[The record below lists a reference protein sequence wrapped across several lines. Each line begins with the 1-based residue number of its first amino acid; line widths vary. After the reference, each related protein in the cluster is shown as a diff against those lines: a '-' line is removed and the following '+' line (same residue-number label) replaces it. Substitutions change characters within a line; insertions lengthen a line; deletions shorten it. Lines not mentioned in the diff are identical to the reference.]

1 MKPGI
6 PWSVKGI
13 DDKAR
18 EIAKD
23 AARSQGKTLGQWLN
37 LKILE
42 SASEEAD
49 LASRATR
56 KKASSSVTS
65 STSRS
70 SPAATPRGKSADAA
84 KHESTAGDNSIERK
98 LDFLVSRLS
107 DLQERDHG
115 ADTPRH
121 ALSAASRPEQ
131 ASTRAMDQLLDRIE
145 KGEQHTRESVNTLGR
160 RVEKIGDRVEE
171 IALRPV
177 EISAREV
184 PGFSALEG
192 AVRKIVDQVEKTDT
206 QSRTA
211 IDQLHNRIVELDG
224 KVQSTSPNS
233 DKSRIVA
240 DLEVRMKELA
250 TRVEQTANSG
260 EDPQLKAMFEARIRE
275 LAERIDTVR
284 HSAEAIGQKA
294 QATAGRAAQ
303 EQASAIETRLAGLV
317 EQAEQKLKDAGS
329 SDKGLLSIQ
338 SEISDLHSRFEEIR
352 QQSASE
358 KEVQALRSALE
369 MLSSRVDEAPGP
381 EPIAQIEQRISELSQ
396 QLQQVSQPAD
406 YQPQLGALEE
416 RIEALDSQIAA
427 SASEANPQI
436 ATQMNS
442 IEQRLSATEKQLG
455 GLATIE
461 NSIQKLF
468 ASLEEGRAEARTLAT
483 SAAMTASGATTE
495 PSAEL
500 QALQDGLAAVRANAD
515 TADQRTQA
523 TLEAV
528 HETLAQI
535 ITKLGEFDSQKDAA
549 VHHAQSAA
557 VANRDD
563 RNPLT
568 GDVASS
574 APAASA
580 AAQATAPRDSS
591 GDEAAHN
598 DTVETSFLPSSQGAP
613 GAETAS
619 GMQPSHDPLLAS
631 ADSQS
636 ERMDWLSVVRS
647 HMAEKHGIN
656 PDVSMSMAAQTM
668 ADGDD
673 AGLADEHVDFI
684 AAARRAAAAGHQNPA
699 AVPLETAPS
708 DLGTFSPN
716 ADDAN
721 PRQDQ
726 PASGLSQKLGRKSTD
741 SSGSDSPSGSN
752 RKRLILAAAVL
763 LAAVSAYTT
772 NAGLFNLTSDKKD
785 SISAPAVDKTS
796 GMAAPVQEH
805 KPQSLPAPT
814 DLPTSA
820 APVEATDTTD
830 RDNLMQAD
838 PITTSSVAPADTS
851 DPLLSQMP
859 NRPVNVPTPFG
870 AAELPEQIGPADL
883 RRAALNGNANAQFII
898 ASRYLEGRK
907 VGRDHAKAA
916 QWYTRAA
923 ESGLA
928 AAQYRIGTLY
938 ERGSGVAQ
946 DRVRAMS
953 WYAKAA
959 TQGNVKAMHNLAV
972 MSADT
977 ANGKPDMARA
987 AKWFAAAA
995 QHGLPDSQYNLAVLN
1010 ERGLGVEKDTKKA
1023 YKWYAIAARSGDR
1036 DSVKKVRELTVFID
1050 KATLAHIDQSIAT
1063 WQPTAPRRA
1072 ANLVSISDTSWGIE
1086 TNARQASAKAPAAQV
1101 STQPASAQD
1110 RIRLV
1115 QQLLASKGFD
1125 TGGADGEMG
1134 PSTANAIRLYQLR
1147 NGLPVNG
1154 IASKQLLDHLQKG

>member
-23 AARSQGKTLGQWLN
+23 AARSQGQTLGQWLN

-42 SASEEAD
+42 SAGEEAD
-49 LASRATR
+49 LAARATR

-65 STSRS
+65 RTSRS
-70 SPAATPRGKSADAA
+70 GSAATPRGKSADAA
-84 KHESTAGDNSIERK
+84 QHKSTADDNSIERK

-107 DLQERDHG
+107 DLQERDPG
-115 ADTPRH
+115 TDRPRH
-121 ALSAASRPEQ
+121 ALSAVSRPEQ
-131 ASTRAMDQLLDRIE
+131 ASNMAMDRLLDRIE
-145 KGEQHTRESVNTLGR
+145 KGEQHARESVKTLGR

-177 EISAREV
+177 EINAREV

-192 AVRKIVDQVEKTDT
+192 AVRSIVDRIEKTDT
-206 QSRTA
+206 QSRAA
-211 IDQLHNRIVELDG
+211 IGQLQNRIVELDG

-250 TRVEQTANSG
+250 ARVEQTANSG

-294 QATAGRAAQ
+294 QATAGKAAQ
-303 EQASAIETRLAGLV
+303 EQASAIETRLAELV

-338 SEISDLHSRFEEIR
+338 SEISDLHNRFEEVR

-358 KEVQALRSALE
+358 QEVQALRSALE

-381 EPIAQIEQRISELSQ
+381 EPIAQIEQRISDLSQ

-427 SASEANPQI
+427 SSSEAIPQI
-436 ATQMNS
+436 TTQMNS

-483 SAAMTASGATTE
+483 SAAMTASGGTTE

-500 QALQDGLAAVRANAD
+500 QALQDGLAAVRANAE

-549 VHHAQSAA
+549 VHPAQSAA
-557 VANRDD
+557 VANRAE
-563 RNPLT
+563 RSALT
-568 GDVASS
+568 DE
-574 APAASA
+574 AASFSA
-580 AAQATAPRDSS
+580 APQATAPQASPA
-591 GDEAAHN
+591 DEAARN
-598 DTVETSFLPSSQGAP
+598 DMNDSTFLPSSPDGH
-613 GAETAS
+613 GSEITS
-619 GMQPSHDPLLAS
+619 GTQPSHDPLLAS

-636 ERMDWLSVVRS
+636 EPKDWLSVVRS
-647 HMAEKHGIN
+647 HMAEQHGIS
-656 PDVSMSMAAQTM
+656 PGLSMSMAAQTM
-668 ADGDD
+668 AEGDD
-673 AGLADEHVDFI
+673 ADLADEHVDFI
-684 AAARRAAAAGHQNPA
+684 AAARLAAATGQQNPA
-699 AVPLETAPS
+699 GVPLEAAPS
-708 DLGTFSPN
+708 DLGGFSPR

-721 PRQDQ
+721 PQPDQ
-726 PASGLSQKLGRKSTD
+726 SASGLSRKLRKKSAD
-741 SSGSDSPSGSN
+741 SGGSDSPSGSN

-772 NAGLFNLTSDKKD
+772 NAGLFNLTSDTKD
-785 SISAPAVDKTS
+785 SISAPAIDKTS
-796 GMAAPVQEH
+796 SRVAPVQEH
-805 KPQSLPAPT
+805 KPQSLPAST

-820 APVEATDTTD
+820 APVEATETTD
-830 RDNLMQAD
+830 HNNRMQAD

-851 DPLLSQMP
+851 DPLLSQLP
-859 NRPVNVPTPFG
+859 NRPENVPTPFG
-870 AAELPEQIGPADL
+870 AAELPEQIGPAEL
-883 RRAALNGNANAQFII
+883 RHAALNGNANAQFII

-907 VGRDHAKAA
+907 IGRDHAKAA

-959 TQGNVKAMHNLAV
+959 TQGNIKAMHNLAV

-987 AKWFAAAA
+987 ATWFAAAA

-1010 ERGLGVEKDTKKA
+1010 ERGLGVEKNIKEA
-1023 YKWYAIAARSGDR
+1023 YKWYAIGAKSGDR
-1036 DSVKKVRELTVFID
+1036 DAIKKTRELTATLD
-1050 KATLAHIDQSIAT
+1050 KATLARIEQSIAS

-1072 ANLVSISDTSWGIE
+1072 ANLVSISDSSWGIE
-1086 TNARQASAKAPAAQV
+1086 SNTRQASAKAPAGQL

-1125 TGGADGEMG
+1125 TGSADGEMG

-1154 IASKQLLDHLQKG
+1154 IASKQLLEHLQKS